1 MMWRTTAGVAAS
13 VLLATA
19 ATAGPTLTA
28 TAGLGGMVR
37 ASRWTPVLVL
47 LTATDAGTTGDLE
60 VAWGNATI
68 RRRVVFDSAGTRRM
82 DFHIRTPDA
91 EPQIRIRFSQPRD
104 VSTSIEVPVQ
114 VMRDTD
120 RMAVCVV
127 PEQMEVS
134 GDSTCATRVAPAN
147 LPVSLRGYEAVDAVV
162 WPVGRVG
169 LAPAQAA
176 ALAQW
181 ETLKR
186 LDASGSLSLT
196 PQAQRPT
203 VERGLPPSMARG
215 FFLVALGY
223 CTALWLMGTACAR
236 WGLRARSLSLGIA
249 VTVAVTC
256 GLMLALGHIGPQRA
270 VVVHHRSVLQQIP
283 GFTVALLS
291 MRAIAEF
298 SARDT
303 VALSFPVT
311 DAAIEPSS
319 VEGRT
324 ETSVDAEG
332 FPTLT
337 GAGRLAERRSF
348 AIEAVVPLQ
357 LLTLETNASGVRVTN
372 RSQSVMEACQMASG
386 LRPATV
392 AALAPGETIEASWD
406 GPAAGTSPDV
416 LGPLVTCSLHGAAVS
431 MSDLERPVDM
441 KGTTLVAAYQM
452 PAAAPSVAPESR

>member
-1 MMWRTTAGVAAS
+1 MMGRTMAAAAAS

-28 TAGLGGMVR
+28 TAGLGGLVR
-37 ASRWTPVLVL
+37 ASRWTPVRVL
-47 LTATDAGTTGDLE
+47 LTATDAGTSGNVE

-91 EPQIRIRFSQPRD
+91 EPRLRIRFSQPSD

-114 VMRDTD
+114 VVRDTD
-120 RMAVCVV
+120 RIEVCVV
-127 PEQMEVS
+127 PEHAEVS
-134 GDSTCATRVAPAN
+134 GDSTCATRVAPGD

-181 ETLKR
+181 ETLKG
-186 LDASGSLSLT
+186 LDASGALSLT

-203 VERGLPPSMARG
+203 VERGLPQSMARG
-215 FFLVALGY
+215 FLLVALGY
-223 CTALWLMGTACAR
+223 CTLLWLIGTACAR
-236 WGLRARSLSLGIA
+236 WGLRARSLSCGVA
-249 VTVAVTC
+249 GAVAVTC
-256 GLMLALGHIGPQRA
+256 GLMLALGRIGPQRA
-270 VVVHHRSVLQQIP
+270 VVVHHRSVLQQVP
-283 GFTVALLS
+283 GFTAALLS

-303 VALSFPVT
+303 VALHFPVT

-332 FPTLT
+332 FPTLA

-348 AIEAVVPLQ
+348 GIEAVVPLQ
-357 LLTLETNASGVRVTN
+357 LLTLEANASGVRVTN
-372 RSQSVMEACQMASG
+372 RSQSPMEACQMASG

-392 AALAPGETIEASWD
+392 DALAPGETIEASWD
-406 GPAAGTSPDV
+406 GLAAGVAPDV

-431 MSDLERPVDM
+431 MSDPGRPVEM
-441 KGTTLVAAYQM
+441 RGTTLVVAYQT
-452 PAAAPSVAPESR
+452 PVVAPGAR